1 VQVLVVAT
9 FAGVLAIVLGL
20 YWALIV
26 RSEARDQSHLRKRL
40 KERASVQSARAGGV
54 MREGRPRS
62 SVKRLEKALGRLG
75 KLLNPLER
83 LIEQADSRMSV
94 GLALAMTGTAALAG
108 YLLVTL
114 FVPFRAIAV
123 LVGGIFAMGPFLYL
137 RWKRSR
143 RMLQF
148 EEKFPEAIEL
158 IARALRAGHAF
169 TTGLSMVA
177 EEIPAPV
184 GSEFRLLYERQ
195 NFGMPLSEALRGFA
209 QRMPLLDARFFATAV
224 LTQREAGGNLSEVL
238 DNLGRV
244 VRERFKV
251 KRQIRVISAHARIT
265 GWVLVALP
273 PATAVAFFILV
284 PDTIKLLITDP
295 MGVKMV
301 AVAAFLQVT
310 GGLIVRKLVN
320 IEY

>member
-20 YWALIV
+20 YWALIL
-26 RSEARDQSHLRKRL
+26 RSEAKDQSHIRKRL
-40 KERASVQSARAGGV
+40 KVRASVQSARAGGV
-54 MREGRPRS
+54 MRQDRPRS
-62 SVKRLEKALGRLG
+62 SVKRLEHALGHLG
-75 KLLNPLER
+75 KALNPLER
-83 LIEQADSRMSV
+83 LIEQADSQMSV
-94 GLALAMTGTAALAG
+94 GLVLAMAGTAALAG

-114 FVPFRAIAV
+114 MVPFRAIAV
-123 LVGGIFAMGPFLYL
+123 LVGAIFATGPFFYL
-137 RWKRSR
+137 QWMRSR
-143 RMLQF
+143 RMHQF

-177 EEIPAPV
+177 DEIPAPV
-184 GSEFRLLYERQ
+184 GSEFRLLYDRQ
-195 NFGMPLSEALRGFA
+195 NFGMPLPEALRGFA
-209 QRMPLLDARFFATAV
+209 QRIPLLDARFFATAV

-238 DNLGRV
+238 DNLARV

-251 KRQIRVISAHARIT
+251 KRQVRVISAHARIT

-273 PATAVAFFILV
+273 PATAVAFLVVV
-284 PDTIKLLITDP
+284 PDTIKLLVTDP
-295 MGVKMV
+295 VGVKMV
-301 AVAAFLQVT
+301 AVAAFLQIT
-310 GGLIVRKLVN
+310 GGLIVKKLVN